1 MQDGRFVR
9 YCSGSTEHPVV
20 QQYVADYAEKILQ
33 SVKTTDLLFQTS
45 NEAAAAWCYRVP
57 EQLVRCVSLSSMP
70 AMNACMVL
78 SYCVTNFVACS
89 GCRGVFGGRI

>member
-20 QQYVADYAEKILQ
+20 QEYVADYAEAILQ
-33 SVKTTDLLFQTS
+33 SVQTTDLLFQTS

-57 EQLVRCVSLSSMP
+57 EQLVRCV
-70 AMNACMVL
+70 
-78 SYCVTNFVACS
+78 CVCVCVKYAHL
-89 GCRGVFGGRI
+89 

>member
-33 SVKTTDLLFQTS
+33 SVQTTDLLFQTS

-57 EQLVRCVSLSSMP
+57 EQLVRCVCVSSMRIYDYWL
-70 AMNACMVL
+70 NATASLCDQI
-78 SYCVTNFVACS
+78 CS
-89 GCRGVFGGRI
+89 L

>member
-20 QQYVADYAEKILQ
+20 QEYVADYAEAILQ
-33 SVKTTDLLFQTS
+33 SVQTTDLLFQTS

-57 EQLVRCVSLSSMP
+57 EQLVRCV
-70 AMNACMVL
+70 
-78 SYCVTNFVACS
+78 CVCVCVCVKYAHL
-89 GCRGVFGGRI
+89 